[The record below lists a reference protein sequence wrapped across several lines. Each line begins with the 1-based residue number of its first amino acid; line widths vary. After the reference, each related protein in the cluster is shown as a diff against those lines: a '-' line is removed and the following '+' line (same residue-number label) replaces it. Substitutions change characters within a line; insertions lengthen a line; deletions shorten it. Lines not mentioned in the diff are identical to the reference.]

1 ERRDFRDLAP
11 GFRVVLDPFA
21 RVCPVFTE
29 IRAPP
34 DGLTMPFTRG
44 GRVDDPARRVVDHVV
59 HGPAFTE
66 RAAQLPRLPVVAL
79 EEKGAFARP
88 NQQQCS
94 WHRTR
99 ASRVGSNGLLIRRA
113 ARQKVIGRGSR
124 AARPTVR
131 TTEPPVREA

>member
-1 ERRDFRDLAP
+1 MAGRLIRRIVPLVASRLSGEGGQQRPGVPFVAALEDPRCLDADQETAVADGERRDFRDLAP

-79 EEKGAFARP
+79 EEKAAFARP
-88 NQQQCS
+88 
-94 WHRTR
+94 
-99 ASRVGSNGLLIRRA
+99 
-113 ARQKVIGRGSR
+113 
-124 AARPTVR
+124 
-131 TTEPPVREA
+131 